1 MANLFSI
8 EGLIATGF
16 GAILYFLF
24 AFRKM
29 KLFTPNEKFQILYW
43 FRDNYVNIILTLA
56 CFAAVNYLKGHEMN
70 RFEAFA
76 LGFGWNKVIDYFQ
89 DFIGKK
95 PTT

>member
-1 MANLFSI
+1 MTNLFSV

-24 AFRKM
+24 AYRKM
-29 KLFTPNEKFQILYW
+29 KLWDKDTNFSISLWIKDNW
-43 FRDNYVNIILTLA
+43 FNLVLTLA

-89 DFIGKK
+89 DFLGKK
-95 PTT
+95 PTV